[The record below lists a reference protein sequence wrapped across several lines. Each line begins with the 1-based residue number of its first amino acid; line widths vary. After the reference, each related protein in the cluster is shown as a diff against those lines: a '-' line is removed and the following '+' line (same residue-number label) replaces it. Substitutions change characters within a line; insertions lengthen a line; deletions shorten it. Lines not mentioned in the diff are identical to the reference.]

1 MHYIKVT
8 QPKKVTLKRTS
19 VTVLNG
25 DGIKPQEEEKKTD
38 DIEESDGKDRIIKL
52 DEVETMSQIE
62 VNIKIF
68 LFLINEFYYLNLFIE
83 NTNESKKIW
92 R

>member
-1 MHYIKVT
+1 LYHVKVT

-62 VNIKIF
+62 VNIEMF
-68 LFLINEFYYLNLFIE
+68 LFLINEL
-83 NTNESKKIW
+83 
-92 R
+92 

>member
-1 MHYIKVT
+1 MNFDLYHVKVT
-8 QPKKVTLKRTS
+8 QPKKVTLKRNS

-25 DGIKPQEEEKKTD
+25 DGIKSQDEEKKTE

-62 VNIKIF
+62 VNIEMF
-68 LFLINEFYYLNLFIE
+68 FYF
-83 NTNESKKIW
+83 
-92 R
+92 

>member
-1 MHYIKVT
+1 MYYVKVT

-25 DGIKPQEEEKKTD
+25 DGIKPQQEEKKIE

-62 VNIKIF
+62 VNIEIL
-68 LFLINEFYYLNLFIE
+68 LFLINEF
-83 NTNESKKIW
+83 
-92 R
+92 

>member
-1 MHYIKVT
+1 LYYLKVI

-25 DGIKPQEEEKKTD
+25 DGIKPQEEEKKIEDT
-38 DIEESDGKDRIIKL
+38 EESDIKDRIIKL

-62 VNIKIF
+62 VNIEVI
-68 LFLINEFYYLNLFIE
+68 LFLINEL
-83 NTNESKKIW
+83 
-92 R
+92 

>member
-1 MHYIKVT
+1 MTFDLFHVKVS

-25 DGIKPQEEEKKTD
+25 DGIKSQDEEKKSE

-62 VNIKIF
+62 VNIEMF
-68 LFLINEFYYLNLFIE
+68 LFLINKL
-83 NTNESKKIW
+83 
-92 R
+92 

>member
-1 MHYIKVT
+1 MPFNLYHFKVT

-25 DGIKPQEEEKKTD
+25 DGIKPQEEEKKSE

-52 DEVETMSQIE
+52 DDVETMSQIE
-62 VNIKIF
+62 VNIKMF
-68 LFLINEFYYLNLFIE
+68 LFLINEL
-83 NTNESKKIW
+83 
-92 R
+92 

>member
-1 MHYIKVT
+1 LHYIKVT

>member
-1 MHYIKVT
+1 MYHVKVT

-25 DGIKPQEEEKKTD
+25 DGIKSQDEEKKSE
-38 DIEESDGKDRIIKL
+38 DIEESDGNDRIIKL

-62 VNIKIF
+62 VNIEMI
-68 LFLINEFYYLNLFIE
+68 LFLINEF
-83 NTNESKKIW
+83 
-92 R
+92 

>member
-1 MHYIKVT
+1 MYYLKVI

-25 DGIKPQEEEKKTD
+25 DGIKPQEEEKKIEDT
-38 DIEESDGKDRIIKL
+38 EESDIKDRIIKL

-62 VNIKIF
+62 VNIEVI
-68 LFLINEFYYLNLFIE
+68 LFLINEL
-83 NTNESKKIW
+83 
-92 R
+92 